1 MKDIFL
7 FINICLV
14 LCCSCQDSI
23 MNNVENQESANV
35 IVTTRVVT
43 SFDMCEKAVLGSGCE
58 VKLPWTT
65 SSTNSIPD
73 EIRVDVAEADG
84 WRVLY
89 STVQIVGCNVDVT
102 DADVGTN
109 YLLLYN
115 LYTGILKGFVYVEG
129 DIPSNNHAFWML
141 TTDRRTTLFNFSE
154 AFAKPMDSPD
164 SPQILLLSTVSKNG
178 ITQGFE
184 KGWNCFMT
192 ELAYDENSINEK
204 LSISGFSLNES
215 NITLIGSHQSTNSG
229 TIVTSTQNKSS
240 IIDGIATGFGQA
252 GKEWLKEEIGTS
264 NDKVIKF
271 GSTVLQSVMEKGI
284 TGIVST
290 GLYKVFGSLLGTTK
304 TTYDIN
310 FTTNGTIKI
319 EGKSTTPSSGLIAPL
334 SGIPLNGLNQNLGV
348 WNLATNPVS
357 TLDAYAELQKCS
369 NINGG
374 TIYYYKV
381 KHFPSM
387 EFKMNPAV
395 VRSITP
401 TIEMV
406 QYDRDIRVPVTRPDG
421 TVNIAYR
428 DVNDKI
434 LYCDDVATIK
444 ETENNYNIYIA
455 NVLPKNT
462 VNPSIPAFNMRDN
475 RYYINDRLVFKVKT
489 TMGGPQFIYSAK
501 TFIPKFK
508 YNANQSAR
516 PYTWTLQE
524 LIKLGY
530 HTGIK

>member
-1 MKDIFL
+1 MNDI
-7 FINICLV
+7 
-14 LCCSCQDSI
+14 
-23 MNNVENQESANV
+23 ENQESENI
-35 IVTTRVVT
+35 IVTTRNVT
-43 SFDMCEKAVLGSGCE
+43 SFDMCEKAVLGSGRE
-58 VKLPWTT
+58 VKLPWSI
-65 SSTNSIPD
+65 SSTSSIPD
-73 EIRVDVAEADG
+73 EVRVDVAEADG

-89 STVQIVGCNVDVT
+89 STMQFVGCDMDVT

-115 LYTGILKGFVYVEG
+115 IYTGVLKGFVYVEG
-129 DIPSNNHAFWML
+129 DIPSNNCAFWML
-141 TTDRRTTLFNFSE
+141 TTDKRTTLFNFSGS
-154 AFAKPMDSPD
+154 FAKPMDSLD
-164 SPQILLLSTVSKNG
+164 SPQTLSLSTVSKNG

-192 ELAYDENSINEK
+192 ELAYDENSINEQ
-204 LSISGFSLNES
+204 LSVLGYALNES
-215 NITLIGSHQSTNSG
+215 SFTFTGSYQSTSSG

-252 GKEWLKEEIGTS
+252 SKEWLKEEIGTS
-264 NDKVIKF
+264 DDKVIKF

-304 TTYDIN
+304 TTYDVN

-319 EGKSTTPSSGLIAPL
+319 EGKSTTPASGLIAPL

-348 WNLATNPVS
+348 WNLVTNPVS
-357 TLDAYAELQKCS
+357 TLDAYAELQKC
-369 NINGG
+369 NDIIGG
-374 TIYYYKV
+374 TMYYYKV
-381 KHFPSM
+381 KHSPSM
-387 EFKMNPAV
+387 EFKVNPAV
-395 VRSITP
+395 VSSITP
-401 TIEMV
+401 SIEMV
-406 QYDRDIRVPVTRPDG
+406 QYERNIEVPMTRPDG
-421 TVNIAYR
+421 TINIAYR
-428 DVNDKI
+428 DGNDKI
-434 LYCDDVATIK
+434 LYCDDAATIK
-444 ETENNYNIYIA
+444 ETENSYNVCIA

-475 RYYINDRLVFKVKT
+475 RYYINDKLVFKVKT
-489 TMGGPQFIYSAK
+489 TMGGPHFIYSAK

-508 YNANQSAR
+508 YKASQSAR